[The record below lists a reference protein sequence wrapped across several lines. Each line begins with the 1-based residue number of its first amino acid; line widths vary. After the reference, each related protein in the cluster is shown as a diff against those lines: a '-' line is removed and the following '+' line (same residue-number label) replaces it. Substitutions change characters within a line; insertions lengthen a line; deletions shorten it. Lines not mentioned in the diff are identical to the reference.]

1 MEKMLMCETVAGGPL
16 GRRDR
21 FFSAATL
28 ALQRLSVFR
37 IAHEPQQ
44 SFNPAA
50 CVSQGDDVFAAYSG
64 EGVPGAA
71 IAVLRENRPV
81 FERFLGVADIRSG
94 ARVERESNFRLA
106 SVSKQFTA
114 ALILGL
120 IDERRLRL
128 DDRVRSALPEMP
140 RYADDI
146 QILHL
151 LQHTSG
157 LPDHEDLV
165 DDKQRDQITDADV
178 VRLLH
183 ASTLLFFEPGS
194 GFRYSNT
201 GYVVLG
207 LIAARAAGRPL
218 EDLFRE
224 RLFEPSGMK
233 RTVAYLEGTN
243 AIEHRAYGHS
253 MKDGAVRSSDQSVTS
268 ATLGDGGIYSSI
280 DDLTRWCHA
289 LDAEQIIGWP
299 TVRRAFDPLKLSN
312 DNTVPYS
319 MSWEVHQWNG
329 RRVYSHAGSTT
340 GFRNFIARFV
350 DDRVAVIV
358 LTNRSNPVPAE
369 LLAHLLQEHLP
380 GWKSSPES
388 FLLCQQIVGLR
399 PMDRHARPHLESGHA
414 P

>member
-1 MEKMLMCETVAGGPL
+1 
-16 GRRDR
+16 
-21 FFSAATL
+21 
-28 ALQRLSVFR
+28 
-37 IAHEPQQ
+37 
-44 SFNPAA
+44 
-50 CVSQGDDVFAAYSG
+50 VSQGDDVFAVYSG

-71 IAVLRENRPV
+71 VAVLRENRPI
-81 FERFLGVADIRSG
+81 FEQFLGVADIRTG
-94 ARVERESNFRLA
+94 TRIERESNFRLA

-114 ALILGL
+114 ALVLGL

-128 DDRVRSALPEMP
+128 DDRVLSVLPEMP
-140 RYADDI
+140 GYTDGI
-146 QILHL
+146 QIIHL

-157 LPDHEDLV
+157 LPDYEDLV

-178 VRLLH
+178 VTLLH
-183 ASTLLFFEPGS
+183 SATLLFFEPGS

-207 LIAARAAGRPL
+207 LIAARVAGRPL
-218 EDLFRE
+218 DELFRE
-224 RLFEPSGMK
+224 RLFAPYGMTK
-233 RTVAYLEGTN
+233 SVAYLEGTN

-253 MKDGAVRSSDQSVTS
+253 MKDGAARSSDQNVTS

-280 DDLTRWCHA
+280 ADLTRWTEA
-289 LDAEQIIGWP
+289 LDSERLVGWP
-299 TVRRAFDPLKLSN
+299 TVRRAFEPLELSN
-312 DNTVPYS
+312 HHIAPYG
-319 MSWEVHQWNG
+319 MGWEVHQWNG

-350 DDRVAVIV
+350 EDRMAVIV

-369 LLAHLLQEHLP
+369 LLARLLREHLP